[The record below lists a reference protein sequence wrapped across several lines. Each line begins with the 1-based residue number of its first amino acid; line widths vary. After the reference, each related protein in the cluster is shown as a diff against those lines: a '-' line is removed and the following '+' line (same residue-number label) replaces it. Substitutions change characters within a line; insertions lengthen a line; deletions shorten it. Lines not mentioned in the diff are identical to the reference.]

1 MEELDAGTL
10 TSVVVIAGMAALAPL
25 VSDRLARWLPVPS
38 TVLEILL
45 GILVGPAVLGLARTG
60 TVVDAV
66 AGFGL
71 AMLFF
76 LAGYEIEFARIRGA
90 PVRRALGSWGG
101 SLLLGLGIGAL
112 LALLLGGGGKA
123 ALVFG
128 LALSTTALGTILPIV
143 RDSGVLPSRYGATIM
158 AVGAVG
164 EFGPIIMV
172 ALLLSGERPLHT
184 TAVLLG
190 FGAVA
195 VAAAVVAMR
204 PRSAR
209 LQRMLTVTLGTSA
222 QFAVRL
228 SVLVVLAMVW
238 LATELHL
245 DLVLGAFAAGV
256 VIRLV
261 LASISRREA
270 TVVESK
276 LEGIGFGMLVPF
288 FFVTTGVRFDLA
300 ALLGSP
306 SALALLPVGLAAFL
320 VVRGVPVAVAFRR
333 VLPRPERTGLAL
345 YAATA
350 LPLVVVVTGIGV
362 GNGWLSSATAAGLVG
377 AAMLS
382 VLVFPLAA
390 QRVPA
395 PAPAVG
401 QATGR
406 KP

>member
-1 MEELDAGTL
+1 MTGGTL
-10 TSVVVIAGMAALAPL
+10 TSVVVIASMAALAPL
-25 VSDRLARWLPVPS
+25 VADRVGRWLPVPS

-45 GILVGPAVLGLARTG
+45 GIAVGPAVLGLARTG

-66 AGFGL
+66 SGFGL

-76 LAGYEIEFARIRGA
+76 LAGYEIEFTRIRGA

-101 SLLLGLGIGAL
+101 SLVLGLAAGGL

-128 LALSTTALGTILPIV
+128 LALATTALGTILPIV
-143 RDSGVLPSRYGATIM
+143 RDTGILPTRYGAAVM

-164 EFGPIIMV
+164 EFGPIVMV
-172 ALLLSGERPLHT
+172 ALLLSGDRPLHT

-195 VAAAVVAMR
+195 MVAAAVAMR
-204 PRSAR
+204 PRSER
-209 LQRMLTVTLGTSA
+209 LTRMLTMTLGTSA

-261 LASISRREA
+261 LASISRQEA

-276 LEGIGFGMLVPF
+276 LEGIGFGMLIPF

-300 ALLGSP
+300 ALLDSP

-320 VVRGVPVAVAFRR
+320 LVRGVPVAVAFRR
-333 VLPRPERTGLAL
+333 MLPRPELTGLAL

-350 LPLVVVVTGIGV
+350 LPLVVVVTDIGV
-362 GNGWLSSATAAGLVG
+362 ANGWLSSATAAGLVG

-395 PAPAVG
+395 PSP
-401 QATGR
+401 Q
-406 KP
+406 PH